1 MFSSAPRSFPQLY
14 NKHHIPI
21 PVGLLLII
29 IFNTILLKKLIIL
42 FNIIL
47 LKKIII
53 FNTILLKK
61 IIIFTK
67 L

>member
-21 PVGLLLII
+21 PVCLPL
-29 IFNTILLKKLIIL
+29 
-42 FNIIL
+42 
-47 LKKIII
+47 III

-61 IIIFTK
+61 IIIINTILLKTIIIFTK